1 MHNESLP
8 PSDRDEQQAAPA
20 APHQKPDPALIERVL
35 ALRARWQSYA
45 KLSKK
50 LGYSPAVVTLYLGGK
65 YVGDIDRVESRLR
78 DYVDSEE
85 RRRHAGVP
93 TVECPAADELR
104 AALELARRTNDI
116 SCIVG
121 EPGEGKT
128 RAIELY
134 VMGDGETSGNPTSV
148 LVEVT
153 SWRKDLGSI
162 EGALFEAVGKAG
174 WDGRT
179 KRAEWLVKKLRGSD
193 RLILVDDAHKLT
205 QPALQWLFDF
215 HDHTGC
221 PMALVGTYAL
231 ETKLRSDPQ
240 RFSRVGF
247 WKELT
252 PKDSTKLIDH
262 LIETLCGG
270 ASDQEQA
277 ELVGLCRQVAEN
289 HGHYRSVFKQLKLA
303 GEVKSGKASMPW
315 PACFRAAHTR
325 LVRDYK
331 LN

>member
-8 PSDRDEQQAAPA
+8 PGDRDEPEPNPTPQHP
-20 APHQKPDPALIERVL
+20 KPDQALIDRVL
-35 ALRARWQSYA
+35 ALRSRWATYA
-45 KLSKK
+45 KLAKK
-50 LGYSPAVVTLYLGGK
+50 LGYSPATVTLYLAGK
-65 YVGDIDRVESRLR
+65 YVGDIEKVESRMR
-78 DYVDSEE
+78 DYVESEE

-93 TVECPAADELR
+93 TVEWTAAEELR
-104 AALELARRTNDI
+104 AALELARRTNDV

-134 VMGDGETSGNPTSV
+134 VMGDGESSGNPTCV
-148 LVEVT
+148 LIEVT
-153 SWRKDLGSI
+153 NWRKDLGSI
-162 EGALFEAVGKAG
+162 EGALFDAVGKAG

-221 PMALVGTYAL
+221 PMALVGTYGL
-231 ETKLRSDPQ
+231 EAKLRSDPQ
-240 RFSRVGF
+240 RFSRVGY
-247 WKELT
+247 WKELA
-252 PKDSTKLIDH
+252 PKNPTQLIDH
-262 LIETLCGG
+262 LIDSLCQG
-270 ASDQEQA
+270 ATDQEQA

-289 HGHYRSVFKQLKLA
+289 HGHFRSVFKQLKLA
-303 GEVKSGKASMPW
+303 GEIKTGKANMPW

-325 LVRDYK
+325 LLRDYK